1 MCFRRCCFDI
11 RFLFAF
17 VLATTLLVP
26 VKFAGQTTIRRTSP
40 KPAFSTRP
48 AEEMAN
54 ADSKKSVRSSSVAGV
69 CDTAGPVEVES
80 TGGLTAP
87 TAYTT
92 LATAFANIVG
102 GTHTGSIKIEICGNT
117 TETTTATLTAS
128 GTGAASYTGITISPV
143 GGPRIIEGDISGAVI
158 RLQGADNVTID
169 GRQGA
174 TGTAR
179 DLTIRNNNTTASTSA
194 AIWLGSVAAGN
205 GASNNTMRNLEIA
218 TGSTANTSTLTTIG
232 IIMCG
237 SSLGLT
243 VNGVDNDN
251 NSFIAN
257 RIVRARYGIVTRGT
271 NSDLNQNPIL
281 TDNTVGP
288 SSFGSDEIGKVGIF
302 MQFDQGA
309 VISRNTVQ
317 FVGGQ
322 FADTTANGD
331 RVGIGIGQESWSA
344 APNTS
349 TSNTYTVTNNVI
361 HDVVEERGL
370 SAVGLLLATTGG
382 GSATNNVVANNFIY
396 NVRSNGSSGDQT
408 VGLGIA
414 GGFSD
419 KVVFNSIALTGDV
432 DPSASASAAGNYG
445 SGIRIANPSGATHAN
460 LTLMNNSVYLD
471 LTSSSNAAVR
481 FYAIS
486 GNSAAYSF
494 GTGGENYNNLYINP
508 ANTQLQ
514 TGGLGSAAGGTL
526 ASQFATLA
534 DWKGAYTSPQD
545 ANSQQADPL
554 YVSTGSDLH
563 ISSGSSNENSGTPVA
578 GVVDDIDGQTRP
590 PTPDIGADERLN
602 PTAARVPIT
611 GRVLSPNGFGIG
623 GVRVV
628 LSGDDPSETRA
639 ALTNGFGYY
648 VFDDVEV
655 GKAYI
660 ISPLDGRE
668 RFTWQGRF
676 VLLTDQLSD
685 VDFVAEP

>member
-1 MCFRRCCFDI
+1 MCIRRCCFDI

-26 VKFAGQTTIRRTSP
+26 VKFAGQTIYRQKVS
-40 KPAFSTRP
+40 KPVFSTE
-48 AEEMAN
+48 AAN
-54 ADSKKSVRSSSVAGV
+54 EAAKSDSKKLSLSSLTGV

-80 TGGLTAP
+80 TGGLTLP

-92 LATAFANIVG
+92 LAGAFTNIMG

-117 TETTTATLTAS
+117 TETATATLSAS
-128 GTGAASYTGITISPV
+128 GVGAASYTDITIRPV
-143 GGPRIIEGDISGAVI
+143 GASRIIEGNLGTSVI
-158 RLQGADNVTID
+158 KLDGADNVTID
-169 GRQGA
+169 GRQGGVG
-174 TGTAR
+174 TGR
-179 DLTIRNNNTTASTSA
+179 DLTVRNNSTSSGSA
-194 AIWLGSVAAGN
+194 AIWLSGVTAGN
-205 GASNNTMRNLEIA
+205 GASNNTVRNLEIA
-218 TGSTANTSTLTTIG
+218 AGITANINANNSFG

-237 SSLGLT
+237 AAIGVGS
-243 VNGVDNDN
+243 NGVDNDN

-257 RIVRARYGIVTRGT
+257 RIIRARYGIVTRGST
-271 NSDLNQNPIL
+271 GELNQNPVV
-281 TDNTVGP
+281 TDNIVGP
-288 SSFGSDEIGKVGIF
+288 NSFGSDEIGKVGIF

-309 VISRNTVQ
+309 TVSRNTVQ

-322 FADTTANGD
+322 FGDTTANGD

-344 APNTS
+344 GPNTS
-349 TSNTYTVTNNVI
+349 TSNTYTVTSNVI

-419 KVVFNSIALTGDV
+419 KVVFNSISLTGDV
-432 DPSASASAAGNYG
+432 DPSTSASAAGNYG
-445 SGIRIANPSGATHAN
+445 SGIRIANSSGATHAN

-545 ANSQQADPL
+545 ANSKQADPL

-563 ISSGSSNENSGTPVA
+563 ISSGSSNENSGTAIA
-578 GVVDDIDGQTRP
+578 GVGDDIDGQTRP

-602 PTAARVPIT
+602 PTAARVTIT

-628 LSGDDPSETRA
+628 LSGDEPSETRA
-639 ALTNGFGYY
+639 ALTNGFGYFL
-648 VFDDVEV
+648 FDDVEV

-660 ISPLDGRE
+660 ILPVDGRD